1 MNKYLQL
8 FRPVVLLM
16 GIVFLIAAAF
26 IAAGSNID
34 DYLNDVVKKHEL
46 TREDKEQDLSLIH
59 I

>member
-34 DYLNDVVKKHEL
+34 DYLNDLLIAVPVV
-46 TREDKEQDLSLIH
+46 LSFVIGGNSVND
-59 I
+59 